1 MTNVTIRDLTRENIY
16 KVINL
21 KLDEDQVDRVAP
33 NVYSIAESKVRTD
46 FTPRVIYLAEEI
58 IGFVMTDFDPNER
71 EDRKFWIPRFMIDKR
86 YQRKGYGKKA
96 MHEVI
101 RILMEHNECHYIGLS
116 TEPDNEPAIAF
127 YESLGFKKTGEF
139 FEDEIILTLS
149 INEYKVL
156 QQIG

>member
-1 MTNVTIRDLTRENIY
+1 MAEVTIKELTRENIY

-21 KLDEDQVDRVAP
+21 KLEEDQVDRVAP

-46 FTPRVIYLAEEI
+46 FTPRVIYLGDEI
-58 IGFVMTDFDPNER
+58 IGFVMTDYDPLER
-71 EDRKFWIPRFMIDKR
+71 EDRKYWIPRFMIDKR
-86 YQRKGYGKKA
+86 FQRKGYGKKA

-101 RILMEHNECHYIGLS
+101 RILTEDNECQYIGLS

-139 FEDEIILTLS
+139 FEDELILVLS
-149 INEYKVL
+149 IKEYNAS
-156 QQIG
+156 QQI